1 MRELIKKTRE
11 TDDYIAYEYTDPN
24 NRDEIVN
31 VCAIKKNGIVVQ
43 RIFSKRKKTIG
54 ERYWYLPIVL
64 SLVGICTITVRL
76 LFILSTP

>member
-43 RIFSKRKKTIG
+43 RIFCKRKKTIG

-64 SLVGICTITVRL
+64 SLVGICTITARL

>member
-11 TDDYIAYEYTDPN
+11 TDDYIAYEYTEPN

-54 ERYWYLPIVL
+54 EKYWYLPIIL

>member
-1 MRELIKKTRE
+1 MRVLIKKTRE
-11 TDDYIAYEYTDPN
+11 TYDYIAYEYTDPN
-24 NRDEIVN
+24 SRDEIVN

-54 ERYWYLPIVL
+54 EKYWYLPIIL